1 MRTIDLFCGAGGLSL
16 GFQQAGFETVA
27 AVELDR
33 PSVAT
38 FASHSPQ
45 ATLIDSDVRGVDFS
59 DFRGL
64 ADVVIGGPPCQ
75 PFSTGGLRRAKL
87 DERDMVPEFIRAISQ
102 IQPEAFVM
110 ENVPGLSVGACRPY
124 LAEVIV
130 ALEDLGYMVDV
141 RVLKA
146 EEFGVP
152 QKRRRMFLVGIRG
165 QKFCFPQPTHGENGL
180 LPIRVAGDIL
190 SDEPF
195 GQPNTSKVYYAKNVD
210 IRKSPYQGLLFNG
223 GGRSIDLKQPSPTI
237 ISSAGGNKTHFVDT
251 LGIVPEYHSYLM
263 KGGKPKSGEVPGCR
277 RLTVEESA
285 FLQTFPEDIKFSGPR
300 SAQYRQIGN
309 AAPPLLAF
317 SVADAL
323 RRQVFANEAC
333 VNIAANHAQY
343 VLL

>member
-33 PSVAT
+33 PSVET
-38 FASHSPQ
+38 FASHSPN
-45 ATLIDSDVRGVDFS
+45 ANLIDSDVRGVDFS
-59 DFRGL
+59 GFRGQV
-64 ADVVIGGPPCQ
+64 DVVIGGPPCQ
-75 PFSTGGLRRAKL
+75 PFSTGGLRKAKL
-87 DERDMVPEFIRAISQ
+87 DERDMVPEFIRAVTQ
-102 IQPEAFVM
+102 VQPEAFVM
-110 ENVPGLSVGACRPY
+110 ENVPGLATGACRAY
-124 LAEVIV
+124 LTEVMV
-130 ALEDLGYMVDV
+130 ALEDLGYTVDV

-165 QKFCFPQPTHGENGL
+165 DRFCFPQPTHGEGGL

-190 SDEPF
+190 SAEPF
-195 GQPNTSKVYYAKNVD
+195 GQPNTSKVYYAKKVD
-210 IRKSPYQGLLFNG
+210 LRKSPYQGLLFNG
-223 GGRSIDLKQPSPTI
+223 GGRAIDLGQPSPTI
-237 ISSAGGNKTHFVDT
+237 ISSAGGNKTHFVDS
-251 LGIVPEYHSYLM
+251 LGIVPEYHRYLM
-263 KGGKPKSGEVPGCR
+263 EGGKPKEGAVPGCR

-285 FLQTFPEDIKFSGPR
+285 CLQTFPQDIQFSGPR

-309 AAPPLLAF
+309 AVPPLLAY

-323 RRQVFANEAC
+323 RRQVFAHEPC
-333 VNIAANHAQY
+333 LDIAANQAQY